1 MRASH
6 LAIMSSK
13 APRESNPNWAM
24 PSLDQSLVDYCAN
37 DVGITSAF
45 LTAILNPRTTNI
57 QPSGAAAASAAVAA
71 AAAAYTA
78 SIATETAERQ
88 LRGGISGAGTAGAG
102 AIVGDEAAAVGH
114 LLHPLVSVAG
124 GWWRLAPICQS
135 SLFTF

>member
-1 MRASH
+1 
-6 LAIMSSK
+6 
-13 APRESNPNWAM
+13 M
-24 PSLDQSLVDYCAN
+24 PSLDQRLVDYCAN

-57 QPSGAAAASAAVAA
+57 QPSGAAAASAA

-114 LLHPLVSVAG
+114 LLHPLVSVPAG
-124 GWWRLAPICQS
+124 GGVWHQYANLVFLPFLKRLSMQD
-135 SLFTF
+135 